1 MKLRDSSCS
10 RYGYFLNFTIQIKK
24 TKLVSG
30 RIIKYVK
37 SVLVAIYQLSV
48 FIVIKYRR
56 DPLSSELMTLAW
68 AGQSGGQFVH
78 ANTRPPVC

>member
-1 MKLRDSSCS
+1 M
-10 RYGYFLNFTIQIKK
+10 
-24 TKLVSG
+24 
-30 RIIKYVK
+30 
-37 SVLVAIYQLSV
+37 AIYQLSV

-78 ANTRPPVC
+78 ANTRSPVC